1 MTYEY
6 TYCAPTGGLPDQN
19 NHARERAVFTNA
31 YAVIPHGVMSDIV
44 VSYLPGWDK
53 TRAWTL
59 ARPLSGFAE
68 TFAELIVEVSPAAA
82 PPTPNPIRWPNA

>member
-1 MTYEY
+1 MSYEY

-19 NHARERAVFTNA
+19 NHARERAVFTNS

-53 TRAWTL
+53 PVTGLWPVR
-59 ARPLSGFAE
+59 
-68 TFAELIVEVSPAAA
+68 SPVL
-82 PPTPNPIRWPNA
+82 PKPSRS